1 MVGGAST
8 QQVVLVWLRNQS
20 KQDRRA
26 GQQTAP
32 LCGVYSS
39 VEVSLPI
46 DKVTKS
52 HQHNDVVALCSA
64 L

>member
-8 QQVVLVWLRNQS
+8 RQVVLVWLRNQS

-39 VEVSLPI
+39 VEVSLPV
-46 DKVTKS
+46 DKVTKIS
-52 HQHNDVVALCSA
+52 PAQ
-64 L
+64 